1 MRRIIAL
8 LLLGLWGW
16 CGPAPAAAPGMRILL
31 FGDPQVKSEQDL
43 DYFRRDIVEPLRGRH
58 RAQLGI
64 SLGDIVDDVPALL
77 PAVRR
82 ETERLG
88 VPWLHVPGNHDVD
101 PDAQD
106 DAGSLRS
113 FRRGI
118 GPDTMVRETALA
130 NVVVLDDVIAL
141 PGRKPAYIGGFRDDQ
156 FAQLEAR
163 LPALRKD
170 RLLVVALHIPLFEEP
185 VKDSFRDG
193 DRERLFALLRDFPN
207 VLVVSAHSHA
217 QRHVFHGAASGW
229 QGPAP
234 LHEYNVGTASG
245 AYWSGVKDAAGIPD
259 ATMADGTPNG
269 YAVLDVMAGGTYALA
284 WHNARDA
291 ADTSIGLH
299 APRVLRRGAYPG
311 WGVFANV
318 YMGMDDTRVEYRID
332 DGGWLPMQKV
342 LQPDPALLAENMR
355 DDAAEALRGFDRS
368 PEAEVSQHL
377 WRGALPTTLDAGEHR
392 IEVRAFDRWRGE
404 VRAGTRY
411 RLQDRK
417 P

>member
-118 GPDTMVRETALA
+118 GPDTLVRETALA

-163 LPALRKD
+163 LPAL
-170 RLLVVALHIPLFEEP
+170 
-185 VKDSFRDG
+185 
-193 DRERLFALLRDFPN
+193 
-207 VLVVSAHSHA
+207 LVVSAHSHA

-318 YMGMDDTRVEYRID
+318 YMGM
-332 DGGWLPMQKV
+332 
-342 LQPDPALLAENMR
+342 
-355 DDAAEALRGFDRS
+355 LRGFDRS